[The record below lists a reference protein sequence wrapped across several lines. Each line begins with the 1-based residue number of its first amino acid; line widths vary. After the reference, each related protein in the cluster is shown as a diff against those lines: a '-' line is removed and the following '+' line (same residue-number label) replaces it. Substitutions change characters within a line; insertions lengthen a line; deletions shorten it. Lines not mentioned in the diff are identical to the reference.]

1 METVYLKI
9 PKDPQ
14 FMLAVRLL
22 AAGIGNIYSFNT
34 EDIEDL
40 KVAVSEACFCSPEE
54 GTPALEL
61 TFFLDEGKMTVEV
74 KGASSGKKPTLTLG
88 KPAQESIGLLLM
100 QNLMNSLEF
109 KKDENCSLI
118 RMTKKSRT
126 PILPLSGKS

>member
-1 METVYLKI
+1 METIYLKI

-22 AAGIGNIYSFNT
+22 AAGIGNVYSFNS

-54 GTPALEL
+54 GTPSIEL
-61 TFFLDEGKMTVEV
+61 TFFLEDGQMTVEV
-74 KGASSGKKPTLTLG
+74 KGSASGRKPVLTLG
-88 KPAQESIGLLLM
+88 KPSQESIGFLLM

-109 KKDENCSLI
+109 KKDETCSLI
-118 RMTKKSRT
+118 RMTKKAKT
-126 PILPLSGKS
+126 PMQSGKP